1 MLINSWL
8 VVILVMCI
16 NDYTPVFL
24 ALTFGL
30 WTHCGLAVLEVKT
43 TEKHIKFQCAVQTSS
58 HGDKSVDSTVGKVG

>member
-8 VVILVMCI
+8 VVILFMCI
-16 NDYTPVFL
+16 NDYTPVSL

-43 TEKHIKFQCAVQTSS
+43 TEKHIKFQC
-58 HGDKSVDSTVGKVG
+58 TV